1 MAYST
6 KNQRDIMELIQSA
19 RNTLNRTMDSNWDA
33 DPERSKRD
41 VLDDLDKA
49 LSKLKEAYN
58 WIRE

>member
-1 MAYST
+1 
-6 KNQRDIMELIQSA
+6 MELIQSA